1 MRIRDE
7 LEVSTVWK
15 GLKGVI
21 VHSSS
26 QFSDHCLSDNKSSY
40 CKTLGHCL
48 TFTLAHWLRRIFLLE
63 TYYSVRRR
71 SSEYMAAWFTLFL
84 HERVKLVLTPVAQ
97 SNICYISLFTVFD
110 PLRESLPLLF
120 SANVDIY
127 WKNYET
133 GKRRIDELSN
143 HQCSCVRNKE

>member
-7 LEVSTVWK
+7 LDVSTILK
-15 GLKGVI
+15 GLKGGT
-21 VHSSS
+21 VHSFS

-48 TFTLAHWLRRIFLLE
+48 TFTVAHCLRRSFPLE

-71 SSEYMAAWFTLFL
+71 SIEYMAVWFTLFL
-84 HERVKLVLTPVAQ
+84 HERIELVLTPFAH

-127 WKNYET
+127 
-133 GKRRIDELSN
+133 
-143 HQCSCVRNKE
+143 

>member
-7 LEVSTVWK
+7 LEYSTVLK
-15 GLKGVI
+15 GLKGSI

-26 QFSDHCLSDNKSSY
+26 KFSDHCLSDNKSSY
-40 CKTLGHCL
+40 CKTLGNWL
-48 TFTLAHWLRRIFLLE
+48 TFTLAHWLRSFPLE
-63 TYYSVRRR
+63 TYYSVRLR
-71 SSEYMAAWFTLFL
+71 SIEYMAVWFTLFL
-84 HERVKLVLTPVAQ
+84 HERIWLVLTPVVH

-110 PLRESLPLLF
+110 PLRKSLPLLF
-120 SANVDIY
+120 SANYDIY

-143 HQCSCVRNKE
+143 HQRSCVWNKQ